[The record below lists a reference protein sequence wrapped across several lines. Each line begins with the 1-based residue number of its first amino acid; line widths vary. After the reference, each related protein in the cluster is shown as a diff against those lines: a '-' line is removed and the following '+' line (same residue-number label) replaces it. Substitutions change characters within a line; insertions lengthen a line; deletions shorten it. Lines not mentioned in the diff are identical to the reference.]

1 MPAPR
6 ATLASLEPGERA
18 VIGAFERVDG
28 FTQRLLQ
35 LGFLE
40 GTEVEVVRRAP
51 TGDPIEVVLMGYA
64 LSLRREEA
72 GAIPV
77 ERIATGSAAAPTP

>member
-1 MPAPR
+1 MLTSR
-6 ATLASLEPGERA
+6 ATLAMLEPGERA
-18 VIGAFERVDG
+18 VVGVFERLDG

-51 TGDPIEVVLMGYA
+51 TGDPIEVSLMGYA

-72 GAIPV
+72 SVIP
-77 ERIATGSAAAPTP
+77 IARCAVDGVAAPST

>member
-1 MPAPR
+1 MPAAR
-6 ATLASLEPGERA
+6 ATLAMLEPGERA
-18 VIGAFERVDG
+18 IIGAFETNDG

-51 TGDPIEVVLMGYA
+51 TGDPIEVALMGYA

-77 ERIATGSAAAPTP
+77 ERLAADGAAAPGP